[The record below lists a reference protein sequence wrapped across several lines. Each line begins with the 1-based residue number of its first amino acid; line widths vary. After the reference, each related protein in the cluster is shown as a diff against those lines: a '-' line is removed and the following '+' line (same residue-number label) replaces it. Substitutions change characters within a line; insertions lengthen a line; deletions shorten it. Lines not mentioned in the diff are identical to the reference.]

1 MRIPQVPPHP
11 VMILALVM
19 SIMVNAGAAPNE
31 IGYIESFALAK
42 DREAALAQLIPGTEA
57 YYYYYCLYHQAQGDL
72 SAVEKLLTPWIKRH
86 GKSGLYNEIRNR
98 QSLLAYAENPKGSLD
113 YLVKQLGLRF
123 DHQKQELNRKPALPT
138 ALDPKQVTGGAFLQR
153 AFSTHKNLDD
163 VEERGLDG
171 LLRGQVK
178 LDPVRRRHLLQRLI
192 RPDFQGLV
200 ALVDADLKS
209 EESRGFG
216 EFNIHR
222 ALLPAQL
229 EQLVKLRPELISN
242 RNYVHAVVSK
252 LRPNAD
258 IDWQNDPVEKSAYLA
273 RVWDFVKGLHP
284 VFNTLKAHSLYQV
297 LADQREAGQY
307 DRSLFLEYLKL
318 PRRVGYV
325 EPRYL
330 NDPDRRRV
338 IAELGTDFSKVTACQ
353 TIGNDEPLVR
363 DFFMHLFVDDAG
375 WNIYADYVRES
386 WLKPVFAE
394 AKILAGIGDQ
404 EKWYS
409 LLSPAAYEALKER
422 VDLQFVRHNPRTF
435 AAGAPV
441 SIGIEIKNVRQLI
454 VKVYEINALNYY
466 LQEGLEVN
474 TDLELD
480 GLVANSEK
488 SYTYDEPPLRRILRK
503 FDFPELA
510 NKRGVWVVELI
521 GNGRSSRA
529 LIRKGGLQ
537 YLART
542 TPAGTAF
549 NILNI
554 DNKPVDAPSVWIA
567 GRQFKPGKQGNI
579 IVPYSTKPGHQP
591 VILADGDFAA
601 LEFHAMPAEDYK
613 LSAGFH
619 VEAETLL
626 PGHMTSIAVR
636 PALTLN
642 GAPTTLGLLGDTV
655 LTITST
661 DHEGI
666 TSTLEMPSFQLAE
679 DRESTCNFRV
689 PERLNRLQ
697 VTLRGSVENIST
709 GEGQQVSASASF
721 EVNGIDQTEHVW
733 LPHLAKIGD
742 NYVLE
747 LLGKNGEPFTDLP
760 IRLSFKHRDYKASHQ
775 VTLKS
780 APNGQ
785 VQLGPLPGIVRI
797 ATDSVP
803 GGQRNWQLGGDFV
816 HLPGSLHGITGSDM
830 SIPYAGAALRVSPA
844 DFALLEVR
852 NGTFASDHL
861 QALSLGGGFVR
872 IKGLRAGD
880 YQLVLKEQGKTLA
893 LRITAG
899 EVAHG
904 YALGGSRHLEI
915 KRGSNLQIIE
925 IDPGEKKTRIQ
936 LAGAGPFTRVHLVA
950 GRYLPAF
957 SLRDYIGAFPY
968 AEPYLVA
975 RSTSTSRYLSG
986 RDIGDEYRYIIER
999 RGAQKFPGNMLSRPG
1014 LILNPWAIR
1023 DTDTGTDNAKDGQ
1036 EWQSSAEDKK
1046 GRRAPNAK
1054 AQSASSRGRGI
1065 LGGAAARGTISAS
1078 LDFLAE
1084 GASVLYNL
1092 VPDKNGVVSIDT
1104 GDLGDRQFLHILAV
1118 DPQNTVY
1125 RQLALPERGTRVRDL
1140 RLATGLDPKG
1150 HFSEQKQTSVL
1161 QKGESLE
1168 IKDVRTAKVE
1178 TYEELSKVYTCL
1190 TALNGDPTLAEFR
1203 FLVDWPTLKLE
1214 EKRAKYSK
1222 YACHELHFF
1231 LSRRDPV
1238 FFGEVVKPYLVAKR
1252 NKTFM
1257 DHYLLGE
1264 ELGSYLRPWQYG
1276 RLNVVERILL
1286 AGALGGGEP
1295 ANTASHLGDIMDL
1308 QPRDIGRESIVY
1320 ATAVKGLALSAEVGF
1335 FSAALEAAQEEMHD
1349 VDANKQ
1355 KETDLRRLG
1364 DSAAAKIP
1372 DPASV
1377 PAAGFGGGGML
1388 SKNLSSR
1395 LSEKYKATRRSSEQL
1410 RKLEG
1415 EGKDKVNAF
1424 YSRDA
1429 VGDGLADG
1437 RFSYFGEVSEMTK
1450 RTQARRLFRQLEKTR
1465 EYAENNYYHRR
1476 ITDQGASLITANSF
1490 WKDYANHTAR
1500 AAGKP
1505 FLSSNFGHASRNFTE
1520 AVFALTVIDLP
1531 FAADQPEAV
1540 AGAAKGKDALSV
1552 TITASG
1558 PTIAFHREIKAA
1570 PISDERSPL
1579 LVAQNYFRLS
1589 ERYET
1594 RGGERYD
1601 RFVRDEFLTGVVYG
1615 TQIAVTNPT
1624 SARQKLDVLTQ
1635 VPAGALPCSRSKYTA
1650 GQHLS
1655 IEPYATRTLDLH
1667 FYFPVP
1673 SGEKPFGVFPAH
1685 AAKNEAIVAWAEGLD
1700 FTVVRQATRIDT
1712 GSWDYISQHAG
1723 AKAVLEFLQQNNPRA
1738 VDLGRIAWRM
1748 RDADF
1753 FKATLDLL
1761 EKRHVYHGALYS
1773 YALHH
1778 NAVVP
1783 ARQFLAHQDGFL
1795 HSCGLYLESELATI
1809 NPVER
1814 HFYEHLEYAPLVNAR
1829 AHSLGKGR
1837 KILNN
1842 AFRGQYQAFLKILS
1856 YKQNLDAEDRL
1867 ALSYYLFLQDRIDE
1881 SLQWLGSID
1890 RSAIAEKLQYD
1901 YLNCYAAFYTGKP
1914 EAASRIAAGYAE
1926 HPVAR
1931 WRGRFTEI
1939 IAQAEEISGV
1949 TGVVDLKPGEDA
1961 ENQREKEHELIAAGE
1976 PTVDLKVEGGE
1987 VKVSYRNVADAVVNY
2002 YTMDLEF
2009 LFSTKPFLSGES
2021 GRFSIIK
2028 PNHTARLKLPK
2039 GKDTYTFSLPKE
2051 FSGQNVLVEIVA
2063 GSSSAAQPYFANTL
2077 KVTVV
2082 ENYGRLEVRETKSG
2096 KPVSR
2101 AYIKVYARNV
2111 AGRPVFYKDGYTDLR
2126 GKFDYTSLSTDALD
2140 GTSRFALLV
2149 MSEDHGA
2156 LVKEVAPP
2164 VR

>member
-1 MRIPQVPPHP
+1 MKILPIYTNP
-11 VMILALVM
+11 VMVLVLIVSM
-19 SIMVNAGAAPNE
+19 MAHAGGEPKE
-31 IGYIESFALAK
+31 IGFIETFALAK
-42 DREAALAQLIPGTEA
+42 DREVALAQLIPGTED
-57 YYYYYCLYHQAQGDL
+57 YYYFHCLHHQAQGDL
-72 SAVEKLLTPWIKRH
+72 AAVEKLLTPWIKRH
-86 GKSGLYNEIRNR
+86 GKGGRYAEIRNR
-98 QSLLAYAENPKGSLD
+98 QSLLTYTEDPKGSLD

-123 DHQKQELNRKPALPT
+123 DHQKQELNRKPVLPT
-138 ALDPKQVTGGAFLQR
+138 ALDPKQVTGNAFLQR
-153 AFSTHKNLDD
+153 ALSRHKNLDG

-178 LDPVRRRHLLQRLI
+178 LDPVRRRHLLQRLS
-192 RPDFQGLV
+192 RPDFRNLV
-200 ALVDADLKS
+200 ALINVELKS
-209 EESRGFG
+209 KESRGFG

-222 ALLPAQL
+222 ALLPGQL
-229 EQLVKLRPELISN
+229 EQLVKLRPELMKN
-242 RNYVHAVVSK
+242 RNYIHAVVSK
-252 LRPNAD
+252 LRPSAD
-258 IDWQNDPVEKSAYLA
+258 VDWQNDPKEKSAYLS
-273 RVWDFVKGLHP
+273 RVWNFVKGLDP
-284 VFNTLKAHSLYQV
+284 VFNALKTHSLYQL
-297 LADQREAGQY
+297 LADQRAAGKY
-307 DRSLFLEYLKL
+307 DRKLFLEYIKL
-318 PRRVGYV
+318 PRRAGYV

-338 IAELGTDFSKVTACQ
+338 IADLGSDFRKITACQ
-353 TIGNDEPLVR
+353 AIGNDEPLVR

-375 WNIYADYVRES
+375 WNAYTDYVRES

-409 LLSPAAYEALKER
+409 LITPAAYEALKER

-435 AAGAPV
+435 AAGDPV
-441 SIGIEIKNVRQLI
+441 SIGIEIKNVQELI

-466 LQEGLEVN
+466 LQEGREVN

-488 SYTYDEPPLRRILRK
+488 RYTYDEPPLRRILRT
-503 FDFPELA
+503 FDFPELL

-537 YLART
+537 YLARS

-549 NILNI
+549 NILGM
-554 DNKPVDAPSVWIA
+554 DNEPAEAASLWIS
-567 GRQFKPGKQGNI
+567 GRQFQPGKQGNI
-579 IVPYSTKPGHQP
+579 IVPYSTKPGRQP
-591 VILADGDFAA
+591 IILADGDFAT
-601 LEFHAMPAEDYK
+601 LEFHAMPAEAYK

-626 PGHMTSIAVR
+626 PGHITSIAVR
-636 PALTLN
+636 PGLTLN
-642 GAPTTLGLLGDTV
+642 GAPTTLGLLEDVV
-655 LTITST
+655 LTVTST

-666 TSTLEMPSFQLAE
+666 ISTLELPSFQIAE
-679 DRESTCNFRV
+679 DRESTCDFRV
-689 PERLNRLQ
+689 PERLNSLQ
-697 VTLRGSVENIST
+697 VTLSGSVQNVST
-709 GEGQQVSASASF
+709 GERQQVAASSSF
-721 EVNGIDQTEHVW
+721 EVNGIAQTEHVW

-747 LLGKNGEPFTDLP
+747 LLGKNGEPFIDLP
-760 IRLSFKHRDYKASHQ
+760 IRLSFKHRDYKVSLP
-775 VTLKS
+775 VILKS
-780 APNGQ
+780 AANGQ

-797 ATDSVP
+797 DTDSVP
-803 GGQRNWQLGGDFV
+803 GGYRSWQLGGDFV
-816 HLPGSLHGITGSDM
+816 HLPGSLHGITGSVI
-830 SIPYAGAALRVSPA
+830 SIPYAGSAARVSPA

-861 QALSLGGGFVR
+861 QALSLDSGFVR
-872 IKGLRAGD
+872 VKGLSAGD
-880 YQLVLKEQGKTLA
+880 YRLVFKELDKTLA
-893 LRITAG
+893 LRVTSGKLAY
-899 EVAHG
+899 G
-904 YALGGSRHLEI
+904 YALGRHRHLEA
-915 KRGSNLQIIE
+915 KRGSNLNIIE

-957 SLRDYIGAFPY
+957 SLRDRIGGFPY
-968 AEPYLVA
+968 AEAYLIA

-1014 LILNPWAIR
+1014 LLLNPWAIR
-1023 DTDTGTDNAKDGQ
+1023 DTDTGTEKAKEGE
-1036 EWQSSAEDKK
+1036 EWQASAEDKK
-1046 GRRAPNAK
+1046 GQRAQAAKPNTV
-1054 AQSASSRGRGI
+1054 SARGRGI
-1065 LGGAAARGTISAS
+1065 GGDAAPRESVSAS

-1092 VPDKNGVVSIDT
+1092 VPDKDGVVSIDT
-1104 GDLGDRQFLHILAV
+1104 KDLGDRQFLHILAV
-1118 DPQNTVY
+1118 DPQNAVY

-1140 RLATGLDPKG
+1140 RLATGLDPQG
-1150 HFSEQKQTSVL
+1150 HFSEQKQTTVL

-1168 IKDVRTAKVE
+1168 INDVRTAKVE

-1190 TALNGDPTLAEFR
+1190 TALNADPTLAEFR
-1203 FLVDWPTLKLE
+1203 FLVDWPTLKPE

-1238 FFGEVVKPYLVAKR
+1238 FFGEVVKPYLAAKR
-1252 NKTFM
+1252 DKTFM

-1264 ELGSYLRPWQYG
+1264 DLDSYLQPWQYG
-1276 RLNVVERILL
+1276 QLNVAERILL
-1286 AGALGGGEP
+1286 AGALGGDEP
-1295 ANTASHLGDIMDL
+1295 ANTASHLGDIMDIL
-1308 QPRDIGRESIVY
+1308 PRDIEAESLVY
-1320 ATAVKGLALSAEVGF
+1320 ATAVKGLALSAQSEDVLL
-1335 FSAALEAAQEEMHD
+1335 SYDAAAEAMFD
-1349 VDANKQ
+1349 VQPDADAINGKG
-1355 KETDLRRLG
+1355 ESLRRLG
-1364 DSAAAKIP
+1364 AAAEVRIP
-1372 DPASV
+1372 A
-1377 PAAGFGGGGML
+1377 PAASYGSGKL
-1388 SKNLSSR
+1388 SKNLNSK
-1395 LSEKYKATRRSSEQL
+1395 LAEKYQQSKRSSDQL
-1410 RKLEG
+1410 RRLGE
-1415 EGKDKVNAF
+1415 EGKD
-1424 YSRDA
+1424 R
-1429 VGDGLADG
+1429 ADG
-1437 RFSYFGEVSEMTK
+1437 WYARDGIGEQEAGGRFAYFGEVSELDK
-1450 RTQARRLFRQLEKTR
+1450 RDKARRLFRQLEKTR

-1490 WKDYANHTAR
+1490 WKDYADHLAK
-1500 AAGKP
+1500 ADGKP
-1505 FLSSNFGHASRNFTE
+1505 FLSSNFGWACSNLAE
-1520 AVFALTVIDLP
+1520 AVFALTVLDLP

-1540 AGAAKGKDALSV
+1540 AGAAKGKETLKV

-1558 PTIAFHREIKAA
+1558 PTIVFHREIKAA

-1594 RGGERYD
+1594 RDGERHD

-1635 VPAGALPCSRSKYTA
+1635 VPAGAIPCSRSKYTA

-1667 FYFPVP
+1667 FYFPAP
-1673 SGEKPFGVFPAH
+1673 SGEKPFAVFPAH

-1712 GSWDYISQHAG
+1712 GSWDYISQHADS
-1723 AKAVLEFLQQNNPRA
+1723 KAVHEFLQQNNPRA

-1753 FKATLDLL
+1753 FKATLSLL
-1761 EKRHVYHGALYS
+1761 EKRHVYHGILYS

-1795 HSCGLYLESELATI
+1795 HNCGLYLESELATI

-1842 AFRGQYQAFLKILS
+1842 AFRGQYQAFLKVLS
-1856 YKQNLDAEDRL
+1856 YKENLDAEDRL
-1867 ALSYYLFLQDRIDE
+1867 GLSSYMFLQDRIAE

-1890 RSAIAEKLQYD
+1890 RSALAEKLQYD
-1901 YLNCYAAFYTGKP
+1901 YLNCYAAFYAGKP
-1914 EAASRIAAGYAE
+1914 EEASRIAEGYSE
-1926 HPVAR
+1926 YPVAR
-1931 WRGRFTEI
+1931 WRGRFAEV
-1939 IAQAEEISGV
+1939 IAQAEEISGAA
-1949 TGVVDLKPGEDA
+1949 VVEVKPGEDA
-1961 ENQREKEHELIAAGE
+1961 ENQREKEHEVIAAGE
-1976 PTVDLKVEGGE
+1976 PAVDLKVEGGE

-2028 PNHTARLKLPK
+2028 PNHTAKLKLPK
-2039 GKDTYTFSLPKE
+2039 GKDTYTFSLPRE
-2051 FSGQNVLVEIVA
+2051 FSVQNVLVEIVA

-2077 KVTVV
+2077 KVNVV
-2082 ENYGRLEVRETKSG
+2082 ENYGRLEVREAKSD
-2096 KPVSR
+2096 KPVPR
-2101 AYIKVYARNV
+2101 AYIKVYARNA
-2111 AGRPVFYKDGYTDLR
+2111 AGNAVFYKDGYTDLR
-2126 GKFDYTSLSTDALD
+2126 GKFDYASLSTDALD

-2149 MSEDHGA
+2149 MSENHGA
-2156 LVKEVAPP
+2156 LVKEAAPP

>member
-31 IGYIESFALAK
+31 VGYIESFALAK
-42 DREAALAQLIPGTEA
+42 DRETVLAQLIPGTED
-57 YYYYYCLYHQAQGDL
+57 YYYFYCLHHQAKGDFA
-72 SAVEKLLTPWIKRH
+72 AVEKLLTPWIKRH
-86 GKSGLYNEIRNR
+86 GKSGLYTEIRNR
-98 QSLLAYAENPKGSLD
+98 QSLFAYAEDPKGSLD

-123 DHQKQELNRKPALPT
+123 DHQKEELNRKPALPV
-138 ALDPKQVTGGAFLQR
+138 ALDPKQVTGDAFLQR
-153 AFSTHKNLDD
+153 ALFRHKNLDG

-178 LDPVRRRHLLQRLI
+178 LDSVRRRHLLQRLT
-192 RPDFQGLV
+192 RPDFQNLV
-200 ALVDADLKS
+200 ALVNADLKS
-209 EESRGFG
+209 KESRGFG

-222 ALLPAQL
+222 ALLPEQL
-229 EQLVKLRPELISN
+229 EQLVKLQPGLIKN

-252 LRPNAD
+252 MRPSAD
-258 IDWQNDPVEKSAYLA
+258 IDWQNDPVAKSAYLS
-273 RVWDFVKGLHP
+273 RVWNFVKGLDA
-284 VFNTLKAHSLYQV
+284 VFNALKVHSLYQL
-297 LADQREAGQY
+297 LADQRAAGKY
-307 DRSLFLEYLKL
+307 DRTLFLEYLKL

-338 IAELGTDFSKVTACQ
+338 IADLGTDFRKVTACH

-363 DFFMHLFVDDAG
+363 DFFMHLFVDEAG

-409 LLSPAAYEALKER
+409 LLSPAAYEELKDR

-435 AAGAPV
+435 AAGDPV

-466 LQEGLEVN
+466 LQEGREVN

-488 SYTYDEPPLRRILRK
+488 RYTYDDPPLRRILRK

-537 YLART
+537 YLARP

-554 DNKPVDAPSVWIA
+554 DNEPVEAPSVWIA
-567 GRQFKPGKQGNI
+567 GRQFKPGKKGNI
-579 IVPYSTKPGHQP
+579 IVPYSTNPGRQP
-591 VILADGDFAA
+591 VILADADFVA
-601 LEFHAMPAEDYK
+601 LEFHAMQAEDYK

-666 TSTLEMPSFQLAE
+666 TSTLELPSFQLAE

-697 VTLRGSVENIST
+697 VTLRGSVQNVST
-709 GEGQQVSASASF
+709 GEAQQVSASASF
-721 EVNGIDQTEHVW
+721 EINGIDQTEHVW
-733 LPHLAKIGD
+733 LPHLARIGD

-760 IRLSFKHRDYKASHQ
+760 IRLSFKHRDFKASHP

-797 ATDSVP
+797 DVDSVP
-803 GGQRNWQLGGDFV
+803 GGQRSWQLGGDFV

-830 SIPYAGAALRVSPA
+830 SIPYAGSATRVSPA
-844 DFALLEVR
+844 DFALLELR
-852 NGTFASDHL
+852 NGTFVSDHL

-880 YQLVLKEQGKTLA
+880 YQLILKEQGKTLT
-893 LRITAG
+893 LRVTAG
-899 EVAHG
+899 KVAHG
-904 YALGGSRHLEI
+904 YALGRHRHLQT

-925 IDPGEKKTRIQ
+925 IDPGEKKTRIE

-957 SLRDYIGAFPY
+957 SLRDHIGGFPY

-1014 LILNPWAIR
+1014 LLLNPWAIR
-1023 DTDTGTDNAKDGQ
+1023 DTDTDTDKAKDGQ

-1046 GRRAPNAK
+1046 GQRAQAAK
-1054 AQSASSRGRGI
+1054 AQSTSRERGI
-1065 LGGAAARGTISAS
+1065 DDAFAAAPRGTVSAS

-1104 GDLGDRQFLHILAV
+1104 KDLGDRQFLHILAV

-1150 HFSEQKQTSVL
+1150 HFSEQKQTTVL

-1168 IKDVRTAKVE
+1168 INDVRTAKVE

-1190 TALNGDPTLAEFR
+1190 TALNADPTLAEFR

-1214 EKRAKYSK
+1214 EKHAKYSK

-1252 NKTFM
+1252 DKTFM

-1264 ELGSYLRPWQYG
+1264 DLGTYLGPWQYG

-1295 ANTASHLGDIMDL
+1295 ANTAGPLGDIMDL

-1320 ATAVKGLALSAEVGF
+1320 ASAVKGLALSAQAGTI
-1335 FSAALEAAQEEMHD
+1335 SDALEGAEEEMRD
-1349 VDANKQ
+1349 LKGRAQ
-1355 KETDLRRLG
+1355 KENSLRRLG
-1364 DSAAAKIP
+1364 NSADARMPA
-1372 DPASV
+1372 ASV
-1377 PAAGFGGGGML
+1377 PAAGFGAGGKL
-1388 SKNLSSR
+1388 SKNLSSK
-1395 LSEKYKATRRSSEQL
+1395 LAEKYKQSKRSSEQL
-1410 RKLEG
+1410 NKLKEEG
-1415 EGKDKVNAF
+1415 EGKADAL
-1424 YSRDA
+1424 YARDRA
-1429 VGDGLADG
+1429 NEDSGG
-1437 RFSYFGEVSEMTK
+1437 RFAYFGEVSEMAK
-1450 RTQARRLFRQLEKTR
+1450 RAKGKRLFRQVEKTK
-1465 EYAENNYYHRR
+1465 EYAENNYYQRR
-1476 ITDQGASLITANSF
+1476 ITEQGASLISANSF
-1490 WKDYANHTAR
+1490 WKDYANHLAR

-1520 AVFALTVIDLP
+1520 AVFALTVLDLP

-1540 AGAAKGKDALSV
+1540 AGAVKGKETLSI

-1594 RGGERYD
+1594 RGGERHD

-1624 SARQKLDVLTQ
+1624 SARQKLDILTQ

-1667 FYFPVP
+1667 FYFPAP

-1761 EKRHVYHGALYS
+1761 EKRHVYQATLYS

-1795 HSCGLYLESELATI
+1795 SSCGLYLESELATI

-1856 YKQNLDAEDRL
+1856 YKENLDAEDRL
-1867 ALSYYLFLQDRIDE
+1867 ALCYYLFLQDRIDE
-1881 SLQWLGSID
+1881 SLQWLGTID

-1901 YLNCYAAFYTGKP
+1901 YLNCYAAFYAGKP
-1914 EAASRIAAGYAE
+1914 EAASRIAAGYAK

-1931 WRGRFTEI
+1931 WRGRFAEV
-1939 IAQAEEISGV
+1939 IAQAEEISGAAGLAEV
-1949 TGVVDLKPGEDA
+1949 KPGDDA
-1961 ENQREKEHELIAAGE
+1961 ENQREKEHEVIAAGE

-2028 PNHTARLKLPK
+2028 PNHTAKLKLPK
-2039 GKDTYTFSLPKE
+2039 GKDTHTFSLPKE
-2051 FSGQNVLVEIVA
+2051 FSGENVLVEIVA

-2082 ENYGRLEVRETKSG
+2082 ENYGRLEVREAKSG
-2096 KPVSR
+2096 KPVPR
-2101 AYIKVYARNV
+2101 AYIKVYARNA

-2126 GKFDYTSLSTDALD
+2126 GKFDYASLSTDALD

-2149 MSEDHGA
+2149 MSENHGA
-2156 LVKEVAPP
+2156 LVKEAAPP